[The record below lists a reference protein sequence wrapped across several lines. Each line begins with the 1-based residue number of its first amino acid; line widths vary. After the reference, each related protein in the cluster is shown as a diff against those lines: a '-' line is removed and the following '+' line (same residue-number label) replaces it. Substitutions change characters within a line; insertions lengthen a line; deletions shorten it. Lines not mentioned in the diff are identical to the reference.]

1 MRRNAEEFE
10 RVALVHTPV
19 LLRFAVRLTR
29 DRFSAEDLVQ
39 ETLLL
44 AWRGFGQFA
53 EGTNARA
60 WLFRILMNC
69 IRGQHRKTRAA
80 APVVVLTPD
89 VRATSA
95 SIDDSVEVL
104 QALDRLGA
112 DHREAL
118 LLAVVE
124 GFTCREMSEIL
135 SVPMGTVM
143 SRLSRAREAMREA
156 LAPRGGRCGERVAR

>member
-1 MRRNAEEFE
+1 M
-10 RVALVHTPV
+10 P
-19 LLRFAVRLTR
+19 
-29 DRFSAEDLVQ
+29 SS
-39 ETLLL
+39 
-44 AWRGFGQFA
+44 GS
-53 EGTNARA
+53 
-60 WLFRILMNC
+60 
-69 IRGQHRKTRAA
+69 
-80 APVVVLTPD
+80 
-89 VRATSA
+89 RATSA

-143 SRLSRAREAMREA
+143 SRLSRARAD
-156 LAPRGGRCGERVAR
+156 G